1 MGKRTFNPGKL
12 PGNGIHRNDRQG
24 RTGLFV
30 LPGQEG
36 RILVPVRKEKRLKKT
51 KRIVLKSAEIL
62 RKAAEQ
68 IEEDQ
73 TCKGKCLE
81 NLAKQYGIKRR
92 FLETDAELR
101 KRTLRQLEELREGR
115 Q

>member
-1 MGKRTFNPGKL
+1 M
-12 PGNGIHRNDRQG
+12 
-24 RTGLFV
+24 
-30 LPGQEG
+30 
-36 RILVPVRKEKRLKKT
+36 KKT
-51 KRIVLKSAEIL
+51 KRTFLKSAEIL

-81 NLAKQYGIKRR
+81 NLAKQYGIKKR

-101 KRTLRQLEELREGR
+101 KRTLRQLAELREGR

>member
-1 MGKRTFNPGKL
+1 M
-12 PGNGIHRNDRQG
+12 
-24 RTGLFV
+24 
-30 LPGQEG
+30 
-36 RILVPVRKEKRLKKT
+36 VPVRKEKRLKKT
-51 KRIVLKSAEIL
+51 KRTLLKSAEIL

-101 KRTLRQLEELREGR
+101 KRTLRQLREGR

>member
-1 MGKRTFNPGKL
+1 M
-12 PGNGIHRNDRQG
+12 
-24 RTGLFV
+24 
-30 LPGQEG
+30 
-36 RILVPVRKEKRLKKT
+36 VPVRKEKRLKRT
-51 KRIVLKSAEIL
+51 KRTLLKSAEIL

-68 IEEDQ
+68 IEECQ

-101 KRTLRQLEELREGR
+101 KRTLRQLAELREGR

>member
-1 MGKRTFNPGKL
+1 M
-12 PGNGIHRNDRQG
+12 
-24 RTGLFV
+24 
-30 LPGQEG
+30 
-36 RILVPVRKEKRLKKT
+36 KKT
-51 KRIVLKSAEIL
+51 KRILLKSAEIL

-101 KRTLRQLEELREGR
+101 KRTLRRLREGR

>member
-1 MGKRTFNPGKL
+1 M
-12 PGNGIHRNDRQG
+12 
-24 RTGLFV
+24 
-30 LPGQEG
+30 
-36 RILVPVRKEKRLKKT
+36 VPVRKEKRLKRT
-51 KRIVLKSAEIL
+51 KRTLLKSAEIL

-101 KRTLRQLEELREGR
+101 KRTLRQLREER

>member
-1 MGKRTFNPGKL
+1 M
-12 PGNGIHRNDRQG
+12 
-24 RTGLFV
+24 
-30 LPGQEG
+30 
-36 RILVPVRKEKRLKKT
+36 VPVRKEKRLKRT
-51 KRIVLKSAEIL
+51 KRTLLKSAEIL

-73 TCKGKCLE
+73 TYKGKCLE

>member
-1 MGKRTFNPGKL
+1 M
-12 PGNGIHRNDRQG
+12 
-24 RTGLFV
+24 
-30 LPGQEG
+30 
-36 RILVPVRKEKRLKKT
+36 KKT
-51 KRIVLKSAEIL
+51 KRALLKSAEIL

-68 IEEDQ
+68 IEEGQ
-73 TCKGKCLE
+73 TCKGKCIE

-101 KRTLRQLEELREGR
+101 KRTLRQLREGR

>member
-1 MGKRTFNPGKL
+1 M
-12 PGNGIHRNDRQG
+12 
-24 RTGLFV
+24 
-30 LPGQEG
+30 
-36 RILVPVRKEKRLKKT
+36 KKT

-81 NLAKQYGIKRR
+81 NLAKQYGVKRR
-92 FLETDAELR
+92 FLETDTELR
-101 KRTLRQLEELREGR
+101 KRTLRQLAELREGR

>member
-1 MGKRTFNPGKL
+1 MKRTK
-12 PGNGIHRNDRQG
+12 
-24 RTGLFV
+24 RTL
-30 LPGQEG
+30 
-36 RILVPVRKEKRLKKT
+36 
-51 KRIVLKSAEIL
+51 LKSAEIL

-73 TCKGKCLE
+73 TCKGKYLD

-101 KRTLRQLEELREGR
+101 KRTLRQLREER

>member
-1 MGKRTFNPGKL
+1 MGKRTLNPGKL
-12 PGNGIHRNDRQG
+12 PENGIHRNDKQG
-24 RTGLFV
+24 GTGLFI

-51 KRIVLKSAEIL
+51 KRILLKSAEIL

-73 TCKGKCLE
+73 VCKGKYLD
-81 NLAKQYGIKRR
+81 NLAKRYGIKKR

-101 KRTLRQLEELREGR
+101 KRTLRQLREGR

>member
-1 MGKRTFNPGKL
+1 M
-12 PGNGIHRNDRQG
+12 
-24 RTGLFV
+24 
-30 LPGQEG
+30 
-36 RILVPVRKEKRLKKT
+36 VPVRKEKRLKRT
-51 KRIVLKSAEIL
+51 KRTLLKSAEIL

-101 KRTLRQLEELREGR
+101 KRTLRQLTELREER

>member
-1 MGKRTFNPGKL
+1 M
-12 PGNGIHRNDRQG
+12 
-24 RTGLFV
+24 
-30 LPGQEG
+30 
-36 RILVPVRKEKRLKKT
+36 VPVRKEKRLKKT
-51 KRIVLKSAEIL
+51 KRILLKSAEIL

-73 TCKGKCLE
+73 VCKGKYLD
-81 NLAKQYGIKRR
+81 NLAKRYGIKRR

-101 KRTLRQLEELREGR
+101 KRTLRRLREER

>member
-1 MGKRTFNPGKL
+1 M
-12 PGNGIHRNDRQG
+12 
-24 RTGLFV
+24 
-30 LPGQEG
+30 
-36 RILVPVRKEKRLKKT
+36 VPVRKEKRLKKI
-51 KRIVLKSAEIL
+51 KRILLKSAEIL

-73 TCKGKCLE
+73 VCKGKCLD

-92 FLETDAELR
+92 FLETDTELR
-101 KRTLRQLEELREGR
+101 KRTLRQLTEPREER

>member
-1 MGKRTFNPGKL
+1 M
-12 PGNGIHRNDRQG
+12 
-24 RTGLFV
+24 
-30 LPGQEG
+30 
-36 RILVPVRKEKRLKKT
+36 KKT
-51 KRIVLKSAEIL
+51 KRILLKSAEIL

-73 TCKGKCLE
+73 TCKEKCLE

-101 KRTLRQLEELREGR
+101 KRTLRRLREER

>member
-1 MGKRTFNPGKL
+1 M
-12 PGNGIHRNDRQG
+12 
-24 RTGLFV
+24 
-30 LPGQEG
+30 
-36 RILVPVRKEKRLKKT
+36 KKT
-51 KRIVLKSAEIL
+51 KRILLKSAEIL

-73 TCKGKCLE
+73 TRKGKCLE

-101 KRTLRQLEELREGR
+101 KRTLRRLREER

>member
-1 MGKRTFNPGKL
+1 M
-12 PGNGIHRNDRQG
+12 
-24 RTGLFV
+24 
-30 LPGQEG
+30 
-36 RILVPVRKEKRLKKT
+36 KKT
-51 KRIVLKSAEIL
+51 KKILLKSTEIL

-73 TCKGKCLE
+73 ACKGKSLD

-101 KRTLRQLEELREGR
+101 KRTLRQLKGER

>member
-1 MGKRTFNPGKL
+1 M
-12 PGNGIHRNDRQG
+12 
-24 RTGLFV
+24 
-30 LPGQEG
+30 
-36 RILVPVRKEKRLKKT
+36 KKT
-51 KRIVLKSAEIL
+51 KRIFLKSAEIL
-62 RKAAEQ
+62 KKAAEQ

-92 FLETDAELR
+92 FLETDTELR
-101 KRTLRQLEELREGR
+101 KRTLRQLAELREGR